1 MEREDVRDS
10 LLNRIKKKGPS
21 YSQLQKKKKK
31 PKKKLDKKKQT
42 FYEKV
47 LSKTIGQPLISS
59 HDGSKLSMENQYY
72 VDPMNKTQNLKNIS
86 AHAPESGYSHDHRLP
101 NSSEIANSR
110 NANSIDRYS
119 GYKSGG
125 INIS

>member
-1 MEREDVRDS
+1 
-10 LLNRIKKKGPS
+10 LNRIKKKGPS

-31 PKKKLDKKKQT
+31 KQKKKLDKKKQT

-47 LSKTIGQPLISS
+47 LSKTIGQPLIQS
-59 HDGSKLSMENQYY
+59 HDGSKQDMEYHY
-72 VDPMNKTQNLKNIS
+72 FVDPMNKTQNLKNIS
-86 AHAPESGYSHDHRLP
+86 AHAPESGYSRDHRLP

-110 NANSIDRYS
+110 NIHSLDGYS
-119 GYKSGG
+119 GYNAGG